1 MIDTSAVIEHRLENR
16 YDTLEE
22 IGNTFQISTSYV
34 HDILTKHNV
43 YTKALRKNK
52 ASYCKNCSSLIE
64 KGDTK
69 FHQGKCRFDYFRI
82 IIPCT
87 NCTIPFFI
95 RRGRLVEKKRRGQ
108 TKIYCSRHCYERAR
122 TVNSK

>member
-1 MIDTSAVIEHRLENR
+1 MIDTSAVINHRLENR

-43 YTKALRKNK
+43 CTKALRKNK
-52 ASYCKNCSSLIE
+52 ARYCKSCGELIE
-64 KGDTK
+64 KGDNK
-69 FHQGKCRFDYFRI
+69 FHQGKCRFDYFRFKI
-82 IIPCT
+82 KCSHCT
-87 NCTIPFFI
+87 APFFI
-95 RRGRLVEKKRRGQ
+95 SRGRIAEKERRGQ
-108 TKIYCSRHCYERAR
+108 TKIFCSRHCYERAR